1 MNLGGDTK
9 STRIFCM
16 GVHNIL
22 SVGGTKYPWGVR
34 YILGYFV
41 GGGYNILGGTKY
53 PVTPALSQGLWVLDS
68 NSATSCLALCV
79 FELNE
84 GS

>member
-1 MNLGGDTK
+1 MAIGLIKCMNLGGGGDTK

-22 SVGGTKYPWGVR
+22 SVGGTKYPRGVR

-41 GGGYNILGGTKY
+41 GGGYNI
-53 PVTPALSQGLWVLDS
+53 
-68 NSATSCLALCV
+68 
-79 FELNE
+79 
-84 GS
+84 

>member
-1 MNLGGDTK
+1 MAIGLIKCMNLGGDTK

-22 SVGGTKYPWGVR
+22 SVGGTKYPRGVR

-41 GGGYNILGGTKY
+41 GGVQYFRGYKI
-53 PVTPALSQGLWVLDS
+53 
-68 NSATSCLALCV
+68 SCDT
-79 FELNE
+79 

>member
-1 MNLGGDTK
+1 MAIGLIKCMNLGGGGGDTK

-22 SVGGTKYPWGVR
+22 SVGGTKYPRGLR

-41 GGGYNILGGTKY
+41 GGGTI
-53 PVTPALSQGLWVLDS
+53 
-68 NSATSCLALCV
+68 
-79 FELNE
+79 F
-84 GS
+84 

>member
-1 MNLGGDTK
+1 MAIGLIKCMNLGGGGGDTK

-22 SVGGTKYPWGVR
+22 SVGGTKYPRGLR

-53 PVTPALSQGLWVLDS
+53 PVTV
-68 NSATSCLALCV
+68 
-79 FELNE
+79 
-84 GS
+84 GSKFKFGY